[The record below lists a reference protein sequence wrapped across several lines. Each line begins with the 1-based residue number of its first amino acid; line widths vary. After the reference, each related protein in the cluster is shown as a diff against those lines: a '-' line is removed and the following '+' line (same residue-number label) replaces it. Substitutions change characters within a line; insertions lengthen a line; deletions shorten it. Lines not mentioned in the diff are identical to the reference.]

1 MNFYSDLGTR
11 IELRWSRAD
20 RDPERFPE
28 LVAEE
33 LAKTPPGSDVDA
45 VTRSYLAPQQ
55 VATRQLGPPDAFAQP
70 GLTLYYGRGFVID
83 IYFWLNAAPAI
94 HNHPFTGCFTILKGF
109 SLHDTYTFETRERA
123 GERVLLGALEPNELT
138 ILRAGDVVP
147 FSLVEHPL
155 IHSLVHVPVPTVSL
169 VIRTILTRQY
179 FRYFPP
185 SIALAMDQPDEPVAR
200 QLQLIDWLRGARDP
214 SYPEQVR
221 ALIAS
226 SDFETAFR
234 IISAAW
240 GQEDVDSLI
249 ACARRR
255 HGDRVDLIE
264 PGIREA
270 TRLQLNNQ
278 WREQFGGDDDR
289 MIASILM
296 CAHGRSDV
304 FRLLGQWFPDR
315 EPAVVLRDWKGCK
328 DNGALSPNSIDEL
341 IGGTALPRIWH
352 DTIFHA
358 LTGE

>member
-28 LVAEE
+28 LAAEE

-45 VTRSYLAPQQ
+45 VIRSYLAPQQ
-55 VATRQLGPPDAFAQP
+55 VATRQLAPPDAFAQP

-83 IYFWLNAAPAI
+83 IYFWLNAVPAI

-109 SLHDTYTFETRERA
+109 SLHDTYRFETREHA
-123 GERVLLGALEPNELT
+123 GERVLFGALEPNELT
-138 ILRAGDVVP
+138 ILREGDVVP

-185 SIALAMDQPDEPVAR
+185 SIALAMDQPDDLVAR

-240 GQEDVDSLI
+240 GQEDVDGLI

-255 HGDRVDLIE
+255 HGDRVDQIE

-270 TRLQLNNQ
+270 TRLQRNNQ
-278 WREQFGGDDDR
+278 WREHFGGDDDR

-315 EPAVVLRDWKGCK
+315 EPAAVLRDWKGCE

-341 IGGTALPRIWH
+341 IGGTAPPGISR
-352 DTIFHA
+352 DAIFHA
-358 LTGE
+358 LTVE

>member
-1 MNFYSDLGTR
+1 
-11 IELRWSRAD
+11 
-20 RDPERFPE
+20 
-28 LVAEE
+28 
-33 LAKTPPGSDVDA
+33 
-45 VTRSYLAPQQ
+45 
-55 VATRQLGPPDAFAQP
+55 
-70 GLTLYYGRGFVID
+70 
-83 IYFWLNAAPAI
+83 
-94 HNHPFTGCFTILKGF
+94 
-109 SLHDTYTFETRERA
+109 
-123 GERVLLGALEPNELT
+123 LT

-185 SIALAMDQPDEPVAR
+185 SIALAMDQPDDPIAR

-234 IISAAW
+234 IVSAAW
-240 GQEDVDSLI
+240 GQEDVHDLI

-255 HGDRVDLIE
+255 HGDRADLIE

-270 TRLQLNNQ
+270 TRLQQNNQ
-278 WREQFGGDDDR
+278 WREQLRGDDDR

-296 CAHGRSDV
+296 CAHRRSDV
-304 FRLLGQWFPDR
+304 FGLLGQWFPDR
-315 EPAVVLRDWKGCK
+315 EPASVLRDWKGCEH
-328 DNGALSPNSIDEL
+328 NGALSPNSIDEL
-341 IGGTALPRIWH
+341 IGGTAPPRIWR
-352 DTIFHA
+352 DTIFQA